1 MPSRYLSSA
10 DIDAMIDRTAP
21 AIIELLAD
29 GVPRNRKGIVE
40 ALAGRHGK
48 DDVVRTVMRM
58 SVTGELDE
66 VGRKFTLAAD
76 GTRDTTGQSRAEDAG

>member
-10 DIDAMIDRTAP
+10 DIDAMIARTAP
-21 AIIELLAD
+21 AVRELLAD
-29 GVPRNRKGIVE
+29 GVPRNRKDIVE

-48 DDVVRTVMRM
+48 DDIVRTVMRM

-66 VGRKFTLAAD
+66 VGRKFTLAV
-76 GTRDTTGQSRAEDAG
+76 GTSHSAS